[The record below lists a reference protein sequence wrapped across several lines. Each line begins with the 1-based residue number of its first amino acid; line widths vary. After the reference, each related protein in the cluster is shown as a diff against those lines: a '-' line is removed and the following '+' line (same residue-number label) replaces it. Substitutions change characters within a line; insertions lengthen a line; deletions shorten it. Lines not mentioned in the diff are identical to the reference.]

1 MAEKQ
6 MRNEC
11 LAAMGVERRKGRE
24 SILFIILITEIS
36 F

>member
-11 LAAMGVERRKGRE
+11 LAILGAERRE
-24 SILFIILITEIS
+24 FIVFVIKVS